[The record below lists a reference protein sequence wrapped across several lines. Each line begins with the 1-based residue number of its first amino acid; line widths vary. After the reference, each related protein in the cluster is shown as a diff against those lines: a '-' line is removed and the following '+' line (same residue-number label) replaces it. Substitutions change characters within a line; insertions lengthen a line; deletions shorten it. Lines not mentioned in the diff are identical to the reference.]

1 MRSFFSIYTNF
12 LCGGKDIESGEGDEC
27 QKFEGGECQ
36 IVVLKNEKV
45 NFIKKDIKMNYH
57 YHLSMLDAHLKVMV
71 KISSELIQNGWVFFF
86 PNNFQLF

>member
-1 MRSFFSIYTNF
+1 
-12 LCGGKDIESGEGDEC
+12 
-27 QKFEGGECQ
+27 
-36 IVVLKNEKV
+36 
-45 NFIKKDIKMNYH
+45 MNYH

>member
-1 MRSFFSIYTNF
+1 MGRGMSIKN
-12 LCGGKDIESGEGDEC
+12 LRW
-27 QKFEGGECQ
+27 GECQ

-45 NFIKKDIKMNYH
+45 SFIKKDIKMNYH

-71 KISSELIQNGWVFFF
+71 KISSELIQNGWGFFF